1 MSPTDRQ
8 IEARGP
14 ATNCF
19 YLNGLAMVF
28 NADNEVSRWR
38 GAAHARFAVVVGLVG
53 VLGVL
58 AFGSA
63 QAIETTAREALLV
76 DFDTG
81 TVMLEKNADAPMP
94 PSSMSKLMTT
104 FMVFEQLK
112 AGRMSLDDTFT
123 VSENAWQK
131 GGAASGGS
139 TMFLDPNSSVRLEDL
154 LRGIIVQSG
163 NDACIV
169 VAEHLAGTE
178 EAFADSMNRRAPEIG
193 LEHSVFQNS
202 TGLPHPEHV
211 MTARDLATLAE
222 RIITDFPEYYPYY
235 SEKEFSYNGI
245 TQHNRN
251 PLLYKNVGADGL
263 KTGHTSAAGYGL
275 TASAQNNGR
284 RLILVLNG
292 LESTRARAEE
302 SERLISW
309 GFRTFENVE
318 MFKPGATVTE
328 AEVWLGQTET
338 VPLVLPDGLTV
349 TLPRNARRTMKVLV
363 RYDGPIPAPI
373 ERGQEIAT
381 LVIEA
386 PDIQPL
392 SFPLQAGTN
401 VERMGIV
408 NRMFA
413 ALRHIVLGLV
423 IPEPEGSTIGG
434 T

>member
-1 MSPTDRQ
+1 MFLMNSGQDKP
-8 IEARGP
+8 G
-14 ATNCF
+14 
-19 YLNGLAMVF
+19 
-28 NADNEVSRWR
+28 
-38 GAAHARFAVVVGLVG
+38 HARALAAVI
-53 VLGVL
+53 VLVL
-58 AFGSA
+58 ALAVPLGRFA
-63 QAIETTAREALLV
+63 WAIETTAREALLM

-81 TVMLEKNADAPMP
+81 TVMLEKNAETLMP

-112 AGRMSLDDTFT
+112 SGRLSLDDTFT
-123 VSENAWQK
+123 VSENAWTK

-178 EAFADSMNRRAPEIG
+178 DAFAEAMNRRSREIG
-193 LEHSVFQNS
+193 LTQSVFQNS
-202 TGLPHPEHV
+202 TGLPHPEHL
-211 MTARDLATLAE
+211 MTARDLATLAK
-222 RIITDFPEYYPYY
+222 RIITDFPEYYPFY
-235 SEKEFSYNGI
+235 SEKEFTYNGI

-251 PLLYKNVGADGL
+251 PLLYKTIGADGL
-263 KTGHTSAAGYGL
+263 KTGHTSIAGYGL
-275 TASAQNNGR
+275 TASAENNGR

-292 LESTRARAEE
+292 LESTRARTEE
-302 SERLISW
+302 SERLMSW

-328 AEVWLGQTET
+328 AEVWLGQTQT

-349 TLPRNARRTMKVLV
+349 TLPRNARRTMTVTV
-363 RYDGPIPAPI
+363 RYEGPIPAPI
-373 ERGQEIAT
+373 ERGQEVAT

-392 SFPLQAGTN
+392 TFPLLAGTS
-401 VERMGIV
+401 VERMGVV

-413 ALRHIVLGLV
+413 ALRYIVVGLALSD
-423 IPEPEGSTIGG
+423 PEPSPEPAGGG

>member
-1 MSPTDRQ
+1 M
-8 IEARGP
+8 
-14 ATNCF
+14 
-19 YLNGLAMVF
+19 LVLALAVPF
-28 NADNEVSRWR
+28 
-38 GAAHARFAVVVGLVG
+38 GRFAW
-53 VLGVL
+53 
-58 AFGSA
+58 
-63 QAIETTAREALLV
+63 AIETTAREALLM

-81 TVMLEKNADAPMP
+81 TVMLEKNAETLMP

-112 AGRMSLDDTFT
+112 AGRLSLDDTFT
-123 VSENAWQK
+123 VSENAWTK

-178 EAFADSMNRRAPEIG
+178 DAFAEAMNRRSREIG
-193 LEHSVFQNS
+193 LTRSIFQNS
-202 TGLPHPEHV
+202 TGLPHPEHL
-211 MTARDLATLAE
+211 MTARDLATLAK

-235 SEKEFSYNGI
+235 SEKEFTYNGI

-251 PLLYKNVGADGL
+251 PLLYKNIGADGL
-263 KTGHTSAAGYGL
+263 KTGHTSVAGYGL
-275 TASAQNNGR
+275 TASAENNGR

-292 LESTRARAEE
+292 LESTRARTEE
-302 SERLISW
+302 SERLMSW

-328 AEVWLGQTET
+328 AEVWLGQTQT

-349 TLPRNARRTMKVLV
+349 TLPRNARRTMTVTV
-363 RYDGPIPAPI
+363 RYEGPIPAPI
-373 ERGQEIAT
+373 ERGQEVAT

-392 SFPLQAGTN
+392 TFPLQAGTN
-401 VERMGIV
+401 VERMGVI
-408 NRMFA
+408 NRIFA
-413 ALRHIVLGLV
+413 ALRYIVVGLAMPD
-423 IPEPEGSTIGG
+423 PESSAAPAGEGT
-434 T
+434 